1 MVSGVDGADY
11 TVREMLIRMEGKI
24 DVITDNQRTNEDVR
38 ALRQQHHDMNGRIAV
53 VEATHNQ
60 AIGEKR
66 GFNNALRAIY
76 TLCAITG
83 LSTLPR
89 SLRRSYHWPGG
100 IKMFAIVLL
109 LTIAALAIVY
119 AVFVLRVDLG
129 GLIRKAIGT
138 SKCR

>member
-24 DVITDNQRTNEDVR
+24 DVISKDNQRTNEDVR
-38 ALRQQHHDMNGRIAV
+38 ALRGQHHDMNNRIAV

-60 AIGEKR
+60 SIGEKR

-83 LSTLPR
+83 LSTL
-89 SLRRSYHWPGG
+89 
-100 IKMFAIVLL
+100 
-109 LTIAALAIVY
+109 AALVKA
-119 AVFVLRVDLG
+119 FVPAAG
-129 GLIRKAIGT
+129 GP
-138 SKCR
+138 